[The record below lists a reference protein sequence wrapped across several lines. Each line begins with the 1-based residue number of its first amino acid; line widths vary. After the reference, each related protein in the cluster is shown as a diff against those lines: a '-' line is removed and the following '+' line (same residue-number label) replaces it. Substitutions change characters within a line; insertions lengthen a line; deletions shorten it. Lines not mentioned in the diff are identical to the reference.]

1 MYMYIFKAFCTFFLF
16 FFCFLVHVHVCTFS
30 VVTSSQPV
38 RGESADL
45 TDGNKDGHALV
56 ESLTQPSKFDE
67 LIIGTQLPCTPGASQ
82 VLLPFI
88 YYIVYVMFVSTY
100 TLH

>member
-1 MYMYIFKAFCTFFLF
+1 MSIFKASCTFFHL
-16 FFCFLVHVHVCTFS
+16 FFCFPLPTFS

-45 TDGNKDGHALV
+45 TDDNKDGHALV

-88 YYIVYVMFVSTY
+88 YYIMYMYIMFVSTC
-100 TLH
+100 TLF